1 MDYQTYLDQAILA
14 FVDETVAFYPSDLK
28 GDDWDGQ
35 RAVYD
40 RMAAHFHAGR
50 PVGLTVLDGTVA
62 GVSVRFYGAETDTV
76 IVYAHGGGFLLGGLE
91 SHDDVCA
98 EIAVAT
104 GVQVVSVA
112 YRLAPEHRHP
122 AAYDDVMSVVR
133 ALAEAH
139 RLVLC
144 GDSAGASLCA
154 CVAGTWMGPALA
166 GQVLIYPSLG
176 FAPEGGSFE
185 THAHA
190 PLLSRDELRGYGDVR
205 GGTPDDPGATPRSGD
220 LTRLP
225 PTFIYPAECDP
236 LHDDALRYQAAAQA
250 VGATVE
256 VETGR
261 GLVHGWLR
269 ARHRSQ
275 RAADMFRRI
284 TERLSLLC
292 HGG

>member
-1 MDYQTYLDQAILA
+1 MDYSTYLDQGILD
-14 FVDETVAFYPSDLK
+14 FIDETLAFYPAELK
-28 GDDWDGQ
+28 ADDWAAQ

-50 PVGLTVLDGTVA
+50 PADLAVADGTID
-62 GVSVRFYGAETDTV
+62 GVPVRFYGGETDTV
-76 IVYAHGGGFLLGGLE
+76 IVYAHGGGFVLGGLE

-104 GVQVVSVA
+104 GVQVVSVD

-122 AAYDDVMSVVR
+122 AAYDDAMAVVR
-133 ALAEAH
+133 VAAEAH

-154 CVAGTWMGPALA
+154 CVAGTWVGPALA

-205 GGTPDDPGATPRSGD
+205 GGTPDDPGATPRAGD
-220 LTRLP
+220 LAHLP

-250 VGATVE
+250 VGAAVE

-269 ARHRSQ
+269 ARHKSQ
-275 RAADMFRRI
+275 KAQDAFRQI
-284 TERLSLLC
+284 MQRLEWLC
-292 HGG
+292 QEG